1 MCIRD
6 SAGAVRF
13 GHVET
18 DGVHQIAPEIGPGPA
33 HVGPRLMHGAAPVRA
48 VKTAVTVV
56 AAQQHRFAAQNFG
69 MAGQTF
75 FGSQAQ
81 VGGQS
86 GQIAGA
92 QHNASPTVAAMAAA
106 TAGKQLW
113 GEQTLVLGLEATI
126 LHHGDARAT
135 QHFARFGAAYA
146 LLHPEQQGRAGQG
159 QGFAGVVGAIVGGPE
174 QAHYIRLESQP
185 RQVAQAGGGG
195 HAPHCF
201 AYRVDR
207 KDAVTGGHEITSH
220 PIHGRAGLVLGAQDG
235 DGRGPAQ
242 QVAQGIV
249 KQHVHTLAGDRRGRD
264 ARRQHRRANFV
275 APSTPGAVGVQGRTE
290 EK

>member
-1 MCIRD
+1 
-6 SAGAVRF
+6 
-13 GHVET
+13 
-18 DGVHQIAPEIGPGPA
+18 
-33 HVGPRLMHGAAPVRA
+33 
-48 VKTAVTVV
+48 
-56 AAQQHRFAAQNFG
+56 
-69 MAGQTF
+69 
-75 FGSQAQ
+75 
-81 VGGQS
+81 
-86 GQIAGA
+86 
-92 QHNASPTVAAMAAA
+92 MAAA

-126 LHHGDARAT
+126 LHNGDARAT

-235 DGRGPAQ
+235 DGRGPGSAGRAGYRQ
-242 QVAQGIV
+242 TACSHLGRGPAGKGRASATPTGELRRAVDAGGGRRSGTDRGKVEYTLETNNATGSRPPAGGRILRIRPESPAR
-249 KQHVHTLAGDRRGRD
+249 LAG
-264 ARRQHRRANFV
+264 RAETV
-275 APSTPGAVGVQGRTE
+275 
-290 EK
+290 